1 MTSNWWSMPSCIS
14 SYKLK
19 KKQHSIEIWKT
30 IFWAIVY
37 RKMCVSVEG
46 QALIPDDAQ
55 QILYLQI
62 HFMIVFHNDVVNVI
76 LNTWSFLLEK
86 ETNIWKPQLEHLYIL
101 LLFSLSLVFFP
112 IPHKHLTRCL
122 HKPNTFWPLLHS
134 VGHRGFLVS
143 VSLAELNWLTGRRKV
158 GESPVQFG
166 LLLTQD

>member
-1 MTSNWWSMPSCIS
+1 
-14 SYKLK
+14 
-19 KKQHSIEIWKT
+19 
-30 IFWAIVY
+30 
-37 RKMCVSVEG
+37 MCVSVEG

-143 VSLAELNWLTGRRKV
+143 VSLAELN
-158 GESPVQFG
+158 
-166 LLLTQD
+166 

>member
-1 MTSNWWSMPSCIS
+1 
-14 SYKLK
+14 
-19 KKQHSIEIWKT
+19 
-30 IFWAIVY
+30 
-37 RKMCVSVEG
+37 MCVSVEG

-112 IPHKHLTRCL
+112 IPC
-122 HKPNTFWPLLHS
+122 PQAELL
-134 VGHRGFLVS
+134 RGTASPWWFLVHVGAGEQMCKLPLS
-143 VSLAELNWLTGRRKV
+143 V
-158 GESPVQFG
+158 
-166 LLLTQD
+166 